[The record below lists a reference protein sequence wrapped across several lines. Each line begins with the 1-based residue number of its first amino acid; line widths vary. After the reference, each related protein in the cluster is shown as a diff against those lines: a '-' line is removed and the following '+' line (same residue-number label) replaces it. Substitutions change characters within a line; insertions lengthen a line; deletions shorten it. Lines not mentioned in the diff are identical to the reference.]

1 MSRIPDINALV
12 FRDTS
17 FANLMNKRIY
27 NVLLIATPYDAFMLE
42 DDGRVDEQIFNEY
55 TSLSLRY
62 PPRFTQV
69 TTENEALSELE
80 DRNFELIICMP
91 NMDDQDIFAAA
102 KEIKLHYPNIPI
114 VVLTPFSR
122 EVSKRV
128 ANEDLTAIDYVFS
141 WLGNAE
147 LLLAIIKLIE
157 DKMNAPDDTASVGVQ
172 IILLV
177 EDSVRFYSS
186 ALPHLYKFVLE
197 QSQEFSKEALNDH
210 QQTLRMRG
218 RPKIKLA
225 RNYEEAIRIFE
236 QYKDNMLGIISDMS
250 FMHDGVKDPFA
261 GYKFGQHVRK
271 TGLIVPFILESSD
284 ASNRVYAQE
293 LAASFV
299 DKNSKS
305 YPQDLRKCIMKRF
318 GFGDFVI
325 INPQTKE
332 EIMRIKD
339 LKDLQKNVFQIPD
352 DSLVYHLSRNHFSRF
367 FYSRAMFPP
376 AEVLKRVDV
385 SDYKDM
391 NEARELIF
399 KLIVQYRKMK
409 NSGVVA
415 IYQKERFDEYSNFA
429 RIGNGSLGGKGRG
442 LAFMGT
448 MIKRYPNLEFNN
460 FIVNIPR
467 TVVIC
472 TDVFDEFMESN
483 NLYPIALSD
492 VDDETILKAF
502 LNASLPSHLIED
514 LLALFEVVKTPIAVR
529 SSSLLED
536 SHYQPFAGIY
546 STYMIPKVEEKEKM
560 LQLLRDAIK
569 AVYASVFYRDSKA
582 YMTATSNLIDQ
593 EKMAIVLQ
601 EVVGSRYGDHFY
613 PTLSGVARS
622 LNFYPIGDE
631 KAEDGIANVALGL
644 GKYIVDGGLTLR
656 FSPKHPHNIL
666 QTSTMD
672 LALRETQTKFYA
684 LNLND
689 FTEDFSVD
697 DAFNLLK
704 LTLKDAEKDGSL
716 KYIVS
721 TYDPYDQIIRDGFY
735 AGGRKIVS
743 FVNILQHDVFPLA
756 ETISEALRVGE
767 KEMGRPIE
775 IEFAMNIHPDDSKKA
790 TFYLLQIRPIVDN
803 KEFMEEDLSIIKK
816 EDTILSSTSVLGH
829 GIIHEVHD
837 IIYVKT
843 GSFSSSNNQLIAY
856 DIEKLNRKFTADEKN
871 YVLVGPGRWGSSDPW
886 LGIPVKWPHIC
897 NARVIVESGLEN
909 YRVDPSQGTHFFQ
922 NLTSFGVGYFT
933 INPFKDDGWFD
944 ENYLNTL
951 PAIEETQYLRH
962 VHFNIPIIIKMDGK
976 KSLGVVLKPQKESPK
991 QTDDSYRKERDG

>member
-1 MSRIPDINALV
+1 MSGIPDFQNLV
-12 FRDTS
+12 FKDTS

-27 NVLLIATPYDAFMLE
+27 NVLLIATKYDAFMLE

-69 TTENEALSELE
+69 TTEEEALAELK

-91 NMDDQDIFAAA
+91 NMDNRDIFAAA
-102 KEIKLHYPNIPI
+102 KEIKIHYPNIPI
-114 VVLTPFSR
+114 VVLTPFSK
-122 EVSKRV
+122 EVSKRI
-128 ANEDLTAIDYVFS
+128 ANEDLSAIDYVFS

-177 EDSVRFYSS
+177 EDSIRFYSS

-197 QSQEFSKEALNDH
+197 QSQMFAKEALNGH

-225 RNYEEAIRIFE
+225 RTYEEAVRIFN
-236 QYKDNMLGIISDMS
+236 QYRDNMLGIVSDMS
-250 FMHDGVKDPFA
+250 FMHDGVKDPYA
-261 GYKFGQHVRK
+261 GYKFGQYVRK
-271 TGLIVPFILESSD
+271 TGLIIPFVLESSES
-284 ASNRVYAQE
+284 SNKVYAKE
-293 LAASFV
+293 LGASFI

-305 YPQDLRKCIMKRF
+305 YPQDLRKKIMQRF

-325 INPQTKE
+325 LNPQTKE

-339 LKDLQKNVFQIPD
+339 LKDLQKKVYQIPD

-391 NEARELIF
+391 DEARKLIF
-399 KLIVQYRKMK
+399 DLIVQYRRMK

-415 IYQKERFDEYSNFA
+415 IYQKDRFDEYSNFA
-429 RIGNGSLGGKGRG
+429 RIGDGSLGGKGRG
-442 LAFMGT
+442 LAFMGA
-448 MIKRYPNLEFNN
+448 MVKRYPKLETENFNT
-460 FIVNIPR
+460 NIPK

-472 TDVFDEFMESN
+472 TDIFDEFMETN
-483 NLYPIALSD
+483 ELLPVALSD
-492 VDDETILKAF
+492 ADDETILKYF
-502 LNASLPSHLIED
+502 LRASLPASLIDD
-514 LLALFEVVKTPIAVR
+514 LMAFFDVVKSPIAVR

-546 STYMIPKVEEKEKM
+546 STYMIPRLEDKYEM
-560 LQLLRDAIK
+560 LRLLSDAIK
-569 AVYASVFYRDSKA
+569 AVYASVFYRDSKG

-601 EVVGSRYGDHFY
+601 EVVGNRYNDHFY
-613 PTLSGVARS
+613 PTISGVARS
-622 LNFYPIGDE
+622 LNFYPIGNE
-631 KAEDGIANVALGL
+631 KAEDGIANIALGL
-644 GKYIVDGGLTLR
+644 GKYIVDGGQTLR
-656 FSPKHPHNIL
+656 FSPRHPHNIL
-666 QTSTMD
+666 QMSTMD
-672 LALRETQTKFYA
+672 FALRETQTRFYA
-684 LNLND
+684 LDLKNLA
-689 FTEDFSVD
+689 EQFSID
-697 DAFNLLK
+697 DSFNLQRLGLK
-704 LTLKDAEKDGSL
+704 EADADGSL

-721 TYDPYDQIIRDGFY
+721 TYDPYDQIIRDGY
-735 AGGRKIVS
+735 YPGGRKILS

-756 ETISEALRVGE
+756 KTLDELLRIGQA
-767 KEMGRPIE
+767 EMGRPVE
-775 IEFAMNIHPDDSKKA
+775 IEFAVNVDPNNHDKA

-803 KEFMEEDLSIIKK
+803 KEIMDEDLTQVGN
-816 EDTILSSTSVLGH
+816 EETILSSTSVLGH
-829 GIIHEVHD
+829 GIVTDVQD
-837 IIYVKT
+837 IIYVKS
-843 GSFSSSNNQLIAY
+843 GAFNSSNNQLIVY
-856 DIEKLNRKFTADEKN
+856 EIEKLNRRFTEEEKN
-871 YVLVGPGRWGSSDPW
+871 YVLVGPGRWGSSDHW
-886 LGIPVKWPHIC
+886 LGIPVKWPHIS
-897 NARVIVESGLEN
+897 NARVIVECGLEN

-933 INPFKDDGWFD
+933 INPFKGDGWFD
-944 ENYLNTL
+944 EEYLNAL
-951 PAIEETQYLRH
+951 PAVEDTEYLRH
-962 VHFNIPIIIKMDGK
+962 IHFDKPIVIKMDGK
-976 KSLGVVLKPQKESPK
+976 KSLGVVLKPE
-991 QTDDSYRKERDG
+991 

>member
-1 MSRIPDINALV
+1 MSGIPDFKNLV
-12 FRDTS
+12 FKDTS

-27 NVLLIATPYDAFMLE
+27 NVLLIATKYDAFMLE

-69 TTENEALSELE
+69 TTEEEALAELKN
-80 DRNFELIICMP
+80 RNFELIICMP
-91 NMDDQDIFAAA
+91 NMDNRDIFAAA
-102 KEIKLHYPNIPI
+102 TEIKIHYPNIPI
-114 VVLTPFSR
+114 VVLTPFSK
-122 EVSKRV
+122 EVSKRI
-128 ANEDLTAIDYVFS
+128 ANEDLSAIDYVFS

-197 QSQEFSKEALNDH
+197 QSQMFAKEALNDH
-210 QQTLRMRG
+210 QRTLRMRG

-225 RNYEEAIRIFE
+225 RTYEEAVRIFN
-236 QYKDNMLGIISDMS
+236 QYRDNMLGIISDMS
-250 FMHDGVKDPFA
+250 FMHNGVKDPYA
-261 GYKFGQHVRK
+261 GYKFGQYVRK
-271 TGLIVPFILESSD
+271 TGLIIPFVLESSEVG
-284 ASNRVYAQE
+284 NKVYAKE
-293 LAASFV
+293 LGASFI

-305 YPQDLRKCIMKRF
+305 YPQDLRKKIMQRF

-325 INPQTKE
+325 LNPQTKE

-339 LKDLQKNVFQIPD
+339 LKDLQKKVFQIPD

-391 NEARELIF
+391 DEARKLIF
-399 KLIVQYRKMK
+399 DLIVQYRRMK

-415 IYQKERFDEYSNFA
+415 VYQKERFDEYSNFA
-429 RIGNGSLGGKGRG
+429 RIGDGSLGGKGRG
-442 LAFMGT
+442 LAFIGAMV
-448 MIKRYPNLEFNN
+448 KRYPKLEHDHFA
-460 FIVNIPR
+460 VTIPK

-472 TDVFDEFMESN
+472 TDIFDEFMETN
-483 NLYPIALSD
+483 ELYSVALSD
-492 VDDETILKAF
+492 VDDETILKYF
-502 LNASLPSHLIED
+502 LRASLPSRLIED
-514 LLALFEVVKTPIAVR
+514 LMAFFDVVKSPIAVR

-546 STYMIPKVEEKEKM
+546 STYMVPKLEDKYDM
-560 LQLLRDAIK
+560 LRTLSDAIK

-601 EVVGSRYGDHFY
+601 EVVGNRYNDRFY
-613 PTLSGVARS
+613 PTISGVARS
-622 LNFYPIGDE
+622 LNFYPIGNE
-631 KAEDGIANVALGL
+631 KAEDGIANIALGL
-644 GKYIVDGGLTLR
+644 GKYIVDGGQTLR
-656 FSPKHPHNIL
+656 FSPRHPHNIL
-666 QTSTMD
+666 QMSTMD
-672 LALRETQTKFYA
+672 FALRETQTRYYA
-684 LNLND
+684 LDLKNL
-689 FTEDFSVD
+689 TEQFSVD
-697 DAFNLLK
+697 DSFNLLR
-704 LTLKDAEKDGSL
+704 LNLKDADADGLL
-716 KYIVS
+716 KFIVS
-721 TYDPYDQIIRDGFY
+721 TYDPYDQIIRDGY
-735 AGGRKIVS
+735 YPGGRKILS

-756 ETISEALRVGE
+756 DTLDQILHVGQD
-767 KEMGRPIE
+767 EMGRPIE
-775 IEFAMNIHPDDSKKA
+775 IEFAVNIDPVRAEQSPTPTA

-803 KEFMEEDLSIIKK
+803 KEVMEEDLTLVGQ

-829 GIIHEVHD
+829 GIVTDVQD

-843 GSFSSSNNQLIAY
+843 GAFSSSNNQLIAY
-856 DIEKLNRKFTADEKN
+856 DIEKINRKFAAEEKN
-871 YVLVGPGRWGSSDPW
+871 YVLVGAGRWGSSDSW
-886 LGIPVKWPHIC
+886 LGIPVKWPHIS
-897 NARVIVESGLEN
+897 NARVIVECGLEN

-933 INPFKDDGWFD
+933 INPFKGDGWFD
-944 ENYLNTL
+944 EEYLNSL
-951 PAIEETQYLRH
+951 PAVEETEYLRH
-962 VHFNIPIIIKMDGK
+962 VRFDKPIVIKMDGK
-976 KSLGVVLKPQKESPK
+976 KSLGVVLKPV
-991 QTDDSYRKERDG
+991 

>member
-1 MSRIPDINALV
+1 MSGIPDFKNLV
-12 FRDTS
+12 FKDTS

-27 NVLLIATPYDAFMLE
+27 NVLLIATKYDAFMLE

-69 TTENEALSELE
+69 TTEEEALAELK

-91 NMDDQDIFAAA
+91 NMDNRDIFSAA
-102 KEIKLHYPNIPI
+102 KEIKIHYPNIPI
-114 VVLTPFSR
+114 VVLTPFSK
-122 EVSKRV
+122 EVSKRI
-128 ANEDLTAIDYVFS
+128 ANEDLSAIDYVFS

-197 QSQEFSKEALNDH
+197 QSQMFAKEALNGH

-225 RNYEEAIRIFE
+225 RTYEEAVRIFN
-236 QYKDNMLGIISDMS
+236 QYRDNMLGIVSDMS
-250 FMHDGVKDPFA
+250 FMHDGVKDPYA
-261 GYKFGQHVRK
+261 GYKFGQYVRK
-271 TGLIVPFILESSD
+271 TGLIIPFVLESSET
-284 ASNRVYAQE
+284 SNKVYAKE
-293 LAASFV
+293 LGASFI

-305 YPQDLRKCIMKRF
+305 YPQDLRKKIMQRF

-325 INPQTKE
+325 LNPQTKE

-339 LKDLQKNVFQIPD
+339 LKDLQKKVFQIPD

-391 NEARELIF
+391 DEARKLIF
-399 KLIVQYRKMK
+399 DLIVEYRKMK

-415 IYQKERFDEYSNFA
+415 IYQKDRFDEYSNFA
-429 RIGNGSLGGKGRG
+429 RIGDGSLGGKGRG
-442 LAFMGT
+442 LAFMGA
-448 MIKRYPNLEFNN
+448 MVKRYPKLETEN
-460 FIVNIPR
+460 FSTNIPK

-472 TDVFDEFMESN
+472 TDIFDEFMETN
-483 NLYPIALSD
+483 ELYPIALGD
-492 VDDETILKAF
+492 ADDETILKYF
-502 LNASLPSHLIED
+502 LRASLPSSLIDD
-514 LLALFEVVKTPIAVR
+514 LMAFFEVVKSPIAVR

-546 STYMIPKVEEKEKM
+546 STYMVPRLEDKYEM
-560 LQLLRDAIK
+560 LRLLSDAIK

-601 EVVGSRYGDHFY
+601 EVVGNRYNDHFY
-613 PTLSGVARS
+613 PTISGVARS
-622 LNFYPIGDE
+622 LNFYPIGNE
-631 KAEDGIANVALGL
+631 KAEDGIANIALGL
-644 GKYIVDGGLTLR
+644 GKYIVDGGQTLR
-656 FSPKHPHNIL
+656 FSPRHPHNIL
-666 QTSTMD
+666 QMSTMD
-672 LALRETQTKFYA
+672 FALRETQTRFYA
-684 LNLND
+684 LDLKNLA
-689 FTEDFSVD
+689 EQFSID
-697 DAFNLLK
+697 DSFNLQRLNV
-704 LTLKDAEKDGSL
+704 KDADEDGSL

-721 TYDPYDQIIRDGFY
+721 TYDPYDQIIRDGY
-735 AGGRKIVS
+735 YKGGRKIIS

-756 ETISEALRVGE
+756 KTLDELLHIGQC
-767 KEMGRPIE
+767 EMGRPVE
-775 IEFAMNIHPDDSKKA
+775 IEFAMNVDPNNHDKA

-803 KEFMEEDLSIIKK
+803 KEIMDEDLTLVKN
-816 EDTILSSTSVLGH
+816 EETILSSTSVLGH
-829 GIIHEVHD
+829 GIVNDVQD
-837 IIYVKT
+837 IIYVKS
-843 GSFSSSNNQLIAY
+843 GAFNSSNNQLIAY
-856 DIEKLNRKFTADEKN
+856 EIEKLNRKFTEEEKN
-871 YVLVGPGRWGSSDPW
+871 YVLVGPGRWGSSDSW
-886 LGIPVKWPHIC
+886 LGIPVKWPHIS
-897 NARVIVESGLEN
+897 NARVIVECGLEN

-933 INPFKDDGWFD
+933 INPFKGDGWFD
-944 ENYLNTL
+944 EDFLNAQ
-951 PAIEETQYLRH
+951 PAVEDTEYLRH
-962 VHFNIPIIIKMDGK
+962 IRFDKPIIIKMDGK
-976 KSLGVVLKPQKESPK
+976 KSLGVVLKPEL
-991 QTDDSYRKERDG
+991 